1 MGIFCDIAMATNKKI
16 STHTCTHTHTRTN
29 THMDND
35 QRWCWFSRL
44 SCCMITLQ
52 TATAPDKR
60 CPCSSSPHGT
70 KTQSRV
76 ANKIYSS
83 CSPRSH
89 TRERIE
95 WKSPECFWQG
105 QTDFKPSTLL
115 RQNYMSFIMEGDTNM
130 GVFLESWDW
139 CFFFLLPS
147 VLLLP
152 GYSHRAFTKSCLVCL
167 PCLQRICP
175 KVPVFQKNSSKS
187 SRITFFFAHTV
198 GTLSS
203 AQCNSQ

>member
-1 MGIFCDIAMATNKKI
+1 
-16 STHTCTHTHTRTN
+16 
-29 THMDND
+29 MDND

-52 TATAPDKR
+52 TATALDKR

-95 WKSPECFWQG
+95 WKTPKCFWQG

-139 CFFFLLPS
+139 CLFFLLPS

-175 KVPVFQKNSSKS
+175 K
-187 SRITFFFAHTV
+187 
-198 GTLSS
+198 S
-203 AQCNSQ
+203 ACSPEKLLKIIKDYIFSPPHSGDIVVSTMQLWADKRCTC